1 MENNSFT
8 GVNQTINVKA
18 ESTDK
23 LNGLIGQARGFLH
36 DVATAGF
43 LKILKVFLALLFA
56 IILFFICYIG
66 YNVAKDAQ
74 NVTKLLN
81 KIEKSEKEEL
91 ANQLIRDKVTPQ
103 IQNELKSLLY
113 SLDCDRTC
121 IFELHNGKE
130 NTTMLPFRYAD
141 MTYEEI
147 NHERSVSYVSQH
159 FQNLGLSHYQI
170 PFYIVEHGMFV
181 GPTEDIRDI
190 DDRFAKYVTDTG
202 GTYFGSV
209 VLKNNG
215 VVIGFLAIFYDNKNT
230 IKSNAEIIEKI
241 SKYGNKLSVLLDL
254 GAQKEN
260 DDEF

>member
-1 MENNSFT
+1 
-8 GVNQTINVKA
+8 
-18 ESTDK
+18 
-23 LNGLIGQARGFLH
+23 
-36 DVATAGF
+36 
-43 LKILKVFLALLFA
+43 
-56 IILFFICYIG
+56 
-66 YNVAKDAQ
+66 
-74 NVTKLLN
+74 
-81 KIEKSEKEEL
+81 
-91 ANQLIRDKVTPQ
+91 
-103 IQNELKSLLY
+103 
-113 SLDCDRTC
+113 
-121 IFELHNGKE
+121 
-130 NTTMLPFRYAD
+130 
-141 MTYEEI
+141 
-147 NHERSVSYVSQH
+147 
-159 FQNLGLSHYQI
+159 
-170 PFYIVEHGMFV
+170 MFV